1 MNSPHIWGTVYTMDF
16 LPQEEVMNTEQQ
28 SSVTALRAERVFK
41 KLFSPAFPF
50 EQPPKTSLEVTG
62 PESPT
67 GHWSPAL
74 GSQLYPQHR
83 RGLAL
88 NTWVVAVTREEL
100 AADTA
105 DYVFFAG

>member
-1 MNSPHIWGTVYTMDF
+1 MNSPHIWGTSLYYG
-16 LPQEEVMNTEQQ
+16 LPTSGRGYEYRTTVI
-28 SSVTALRAERVFK
+28 ALRAERVFK

-50 EQPPKTSLEVTG
+50 VRPPKISLEVTG
-62 PESPT
+62 PEFPT

-74 GSQLYPQHR
+74 GSQLFPQHR

-88 NTWVVAVTREEL
+88 STWVVAVTREEL